1 MIHDNDDDDI
11 MLQLS
16 RAQLAQ
22 LTSSG
27 GQVLTLVSGAEGQLL
42 TQVRLL
48 DARETGVEVMGHT
61 Q

>member
-1 MIHDNDDDDI
+1 

-22 LTSSG
+22 LSSSG